1 MLSSTDNMSSSA
13 LSPAATGSHPQF
25 VDYYAELSATPEFLA
40 GCRRVEQV
48 LLALWQRI
56 ERPRALDVADVGCGH
71 GAMAMTWAREG
82 HRVKALDISARLLE
96 IARRRAAEHG
106 LDIRFDL
113 GTATQLPW
121 SDASVDV
128 CVVPEL
134 LEHVRDWQ
142 ACLDEFARVVRRP
155 GILFL
160 TTTNRLCPVQ
170 NEFRMPMFGW
180 YPPSLK
186 RHYIRLAE
194 TTRPHLANYATYPA
208 YNWFSFG
215 ELSAELSRRAFDACW
230 DRLDLASL
238 RSLSPL
244 KGAVIAALRA
254 GSLPR
259 WLARFAQPST
269 TIAAIRLAV

>member
-1 MLSSTDNMSSSA
+1 MLSPADNTSSPA
-13 LSPAATGSHPQF
+13 LPPAATGSHPEF
-25 VDYYAELSATPEFLA
+25 VDYYTERSATPEFLA
-40 GCRRVEQV
+40 GCQRLHQT

-56 ERPRALDVADVGCGH
+56 DRPRALDVADIGCGH
-71 GAMAMTWAREG
+71 GAMAMTWATEG
-82 HRVKALDISARLLE
+82 HRVKALDINAPLLE
-96 IARRRAAEHG
+96 VARRRAAKDG

-113 GTATQLPW
+113 GTATKLPW

-170 NEFRMPMFGW
+170 NEFRLPMFGW

-194 TTRPHLANYATYPA
+194 TTRPELANYATHPA
-208 YNWFSFG
+208 YNWFSYG
-215 ELSAELSRRAFDACW
+215 DLAAELSRRGFDACW
-230 DRLDLASL
+230 DRFDLASL

-244 KGAVIAALRA
+244 KRAVIASLRA

-259 WLARFAQPST
+259 WWARFAQPAT